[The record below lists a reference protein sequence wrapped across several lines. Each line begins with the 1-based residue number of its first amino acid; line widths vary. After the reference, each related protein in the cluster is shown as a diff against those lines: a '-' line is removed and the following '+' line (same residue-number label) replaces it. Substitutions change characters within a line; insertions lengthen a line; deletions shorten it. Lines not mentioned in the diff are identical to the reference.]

1 MRILLTNDDGVHS
14 PGLVSLE
21 KIARAFTD
29 DIVIVAPETDQSG
42 SAHSL
47 TLNDPLRLRLVRDR
61 HYAVKGTPTDCVI
74 MALRHLLDHPPDII
88 LSGVNRGHNI
98 ADDVTYSGTIAGA
111 IEGTLLGVK
120 SFALSQAYGFSTD
133 RRTIRWE
140 VAETQGPVVLEKLL
154 DAAIPKATLINI
166 NFPDCQPEE
175 VAGTRIVR
183 QGKRNQ
189 DALKIHERIDG
200 RGNPYYWLG
209 FGKRAF
215 EEGSDT
221 DLWALQNNYVSV
233 TPLSLDLTNE
243 AVRESLMTHFS

>member
-1 MRILLTNDDGVHS
+1 MGSRQWKERNCFHRFWTCPSNSGQSL
-14 PGLVSLE
+14 PG
-21 KIARAFTD
+21 I
-29 DIVIVAPETDQSG
+29 
-42 SAHSL
+42 
-47 TLNDPLRLRLVRDR
+47 RL
-61 HYAVKGTPTDCVI
+61 
-74 MALRHLLDHPPDII
+74 
-88 LSGVNRGHNI
+88 
-98 ADDVTYSGTIAGA
+98 
-111 IEGTLLGVK
+111 
-120 SFALSQAYGFSTD
+120 
-133 RRTIRWE
+133 
-140 VAETQGPVVLEKLL
+140 
-154 DAAIPKATLINI
+154 I

-243 AVRESLMTHFS
+243 AARESLMTHFS